1 MILDFTISNFRSIK
15 EPQTISFE
23 ATNDT
28 HLEDYYIVKKDKY
41 RILKIATILGANA
54 SGKSNVIR
62 AFSLIHNLFL
72 EPCKNKTSIIEYD
85 KFALDPNTIDVDSVM
100 VVNFICGEQKYTYE
114 VHFNNKS
121 VTYEL
126 LKKHPF
132 GELRAHTVY
141 ERFTD
146 LVTDV
151 SSIKWGGNYKSVSN
165 SRDLSPNLLHN
176 RTVFGAFQNTN
187 VDIPWMKEIVDWVD
201 SYMLPPIS
209 PLNQG
214 LYEYV
219 TNKIGQKKIDKG
231 SIALQLKKADIGV
244 ADLII
249 ETETKAIP
257 KEVVEMLLSDAD
269 VSEDLKNR
277 IKNDPTTEETNVRLI
292 HNSLN
297 GGVPFDF
304 NEESGGTRRYYE
316 LSGILMMLVEEPHF
330 VAIDEL
336 ECRLHPDLYE
346 HFIATY
352 LNNAK
357 ESQLI
362 FTTHMREF
370 LADKDMFRD
379 DSVWFTEK
387 SDDGSTELYSL
398 NDFGSDVLRDSTS
411 RYNVYRA
418 GRLGAVPRLQDT
430 YIETS
435 NKCEDNG

>member
-23 ATNDT
+23 ATNDS

-62 AFSLIHNLFL
+62 AFSMIHKLFL

-85 KFALDPNTIDVDSVM
+85 KFALDSNVVDKDSVM
-100 VVNFICGEQKYTYE
+100 IVNFLCGEQKYTYE

-141 ERFTD
+141 ERVTD
-146 LVTDV
+146 LDSDV

-165 SRDLSPNLLHN
+165 SRDLGPNLLHN

-187 VDIPWMKEIVDWVD
+187 VDIPWMKEIVDWIE
-201 SYMLPPIS
+201 SYLLPPIS
-209 PLNQG
+209 PVNQG
-214 LYEYV
+214 LFDYV
-219 TNKIGQKKIDKG
+219 ANKISQRKIDKD
-231 SIALQLKKADIGV
+231 SIAMQLKKADIGV
-244 ADLII
+244 NDFII

-257 KEVVEMLLSDAD
+257 KDLVEMLMSDDD
-269 VSEDLKNR
+269 VPEEFKNK
-277 IKNDPTTEETNVRLI
+277 IKNDPTTEETTVRLI
-292 HNSLN
+292 HNGLQ

-304 NEESGGTRRYYE
+304 KDESGGTLRYFE
-316 LSGILMMLVEEPHF
+316 LSGILMMLVKESHF

-357 ESQLI
+357 ESQLV

-370 LADKDMFRD
+370 LADRDMFRD

-387 SDDGSTELYSL
+387 TDDGSTELYSL

-418 GRLGAVPRLQDT
+418 GRLGAIPRLQDT

>member
-15 EPQTISFE
+15 SPQTISFE
-23 ATNDT
+23 ATTDQ

-41 RILKIATILGANA
+41 RILKVATILGANA

-62 AFSLIHNLFL
+62 AFSMIHDLFL
-72 EPCKNKTSIIEYD
+72 APCSNKSSRIEYD
-85 KFALDPNTIDVDSVM
+85 KFALDTECANEDSKM
-100 VVNFICGEQKYTYE
+100 VVNFICGEQKYFYE

-121 VTYEL
+121 ITYEL

-141 ERFTD
+141 ERTTD
-146 LVTDV
+146 LVSEV
-151 SSIKWGGNYKSVSN
+151 SSIKWGGNYKSVAN
-165 SRDLSPNLLHN
+165 TRDLGSNLLHN
-176 RTVFGAFQNTN
+176 RTVFGAFQYTN
-187 VDIPWMKEIVDWVD
+187 VDIPWMKEIVDWAD
-201 SYMLPPIS
+201 SYLLPPIS
-209 PLNQG
+209 PSNQG
-214 LYEYV
+214 LYEFV
-219 TNKIGQKKIDKG
+219 TNKISQQKIDKEAF
-231 SIALQLKKADIGV
+231 ALQLKKADIGI
-244 ADLII
+244 DNFII

-257 KEVVEMLLSDAD
+257 KEIVDMLLSDND
-269 VSEDLKNR
+269 VSEE
-277 IKNDPTTEETNVRLI
+277 IKNKIKVDPTTEETNVHLI
-292 HNSLN
+292 HNGAQ

-304 NEESGGTRRYYE
+304 KEESGGTKRYYE
-316 LSGILMMLVEEPHF
+316 LSGVLMMLVKEPHF

-346 HFIATY
+346 YFIASY

-357 ESQLI
+357 ESQMV
-362 FTTHMREF
+362 FSTHMREF
-370 LADKDMFRD
+370 LSDRDMFRD

-387 SDDGSTELYSL
+387 SDNGTTELYSL
-398 NDFGSDVLRDSTS
+398 NDFGSDILRDSTN

-435 NKCEDNG
+435 DKKE